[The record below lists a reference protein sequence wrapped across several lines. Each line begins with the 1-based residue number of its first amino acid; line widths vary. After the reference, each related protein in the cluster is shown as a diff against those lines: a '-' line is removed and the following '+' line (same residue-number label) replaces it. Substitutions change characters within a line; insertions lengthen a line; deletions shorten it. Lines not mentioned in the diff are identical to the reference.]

1 MPVFHR
7 VEEGFLLVTVD
18 GDFTAAE
25 VVRVGGTALEAPDL
39 IVPAF
44 VLLDLSGAAV
54 PANAGETAFEPIATF
69 FAGPRAPVAR
79 LAVLA
84 TPGAADAIVDA
95 ASASGLEA
103 RAFQTKPDARAWLEG
118 L

>member
-25 VVRVGGTALEAPDL
+25 VVRVGGKALEAPDL

-54 PANAGETAFEPIATF
+54 PANAGVAAFEPIATF

-84 TPGAADAIVDA
+84 APDAAEAIVGA
-95 ASASGLEA
+95 ASASGLES
-103 RAFQTKPDARAWLEG
+103 RAFQMKSDARDWLAG
-118 L
+118 F

>member
-7 VEEGFLLVTVD
+7 VEGGLLLVTVD

-25 VVRVGGTALEAPDL
+25 VVRVGGKALESPDL
-39 IVPAF
+39 VLPAF

-54 PANAGETAFEPIATF
+54 PANLGLTALEPIATF
-69 FAGPRAPVAR
+69 FAGPSAPTAR

-84 TPGAADAIVDA
+84 APDIGAAIVGA
-95 ASASGLEA
+95 AADSGLES
-103 RAFQTKPDARAWLEG
+103 RAFQMKSEARDWLFG
-118 L
+118 R

>member
-7 VEEGFLLVTVD
+7 VEEGFLVVTVD

-25 VVRVGGTALEAPDL
+25 VVRVGGKALEAPDL

-54 PANAGETAFEPIATF
+54 ASGTGVSAFEPIATF

-84 TPGAADAIVDA
+84 SPDAAGAIVAA
-95 ASASGLEA
+95 ASASGLES
-103 RAFQTKPDARAWLEG
+103 RAFQMKSDARAWLEG
-118 L
+118 R